1 MKFFVTPRV
10 AAWVGAL
17 IASSMLSTATF
28 AAEAVSVRNAW
39 VRATVPGQNTAGAY
53 MELTCESSCALLA
66 VESPAAEK
74 AELHAMSMDGGVMR
88 MRRLSKIDLPA
99 KKSVKLDP
107 GGLHVM
113 LINVKRPLK
122 EGDKVPLTLTVQ
134 GAGDS
139 RSMVTVDA
147 GVRSVGAIAQHQ
159 HH

>member
-1 MKFFVTPRV
+1 MKFFVVPRV

-17 IASSMLSTATF
+17 IASTMLSIAGL
-28 AAEAVSVRNAW
+28 AAETISVKNAW

-53 MELTCESSCALLA
+53 MELTCQTRCALLA
-66 VESPAAEK
+66 VESPVAEK
-74 AELHAMSMDGGVMR
+74 AELHTMSMDGGVMR
-88 MRRLSKIDLPA
+88 MRQLSKIDLPA

-113 LINVKRPLK
+113 LINVKQPLK
-122 EGDKVPLTLTVQ
+122 DGDKVPLTLTVQ

-139 RSMVTVDA
+139 KSVVTVDA
-147 GVRSVGAIAQHQ
+147 GVRGVGGAAQHQ